1 MVPPQLLYSHK
12 MDIKHLLWWHN
23 MSAYG
28 SLVADGVAILIT
40 TSLVN
45 SVCGNLPF
53 HHWQSGRHVVLVC
66 WNQKSLIE
74 ILVSILSIFLFYLSI
89 LLFLP
94 PSRASLSGL
103 LPAALQVIYYE
114 WRHCWGL
121 LVTGMHPAVWLRSFR
136 QAVFF
141 CRCVVPCLC
150 FSIAQRT
157 GKYSMRLF
165 FWKGVLFQYFHS
177 SSISHVY

>member
-1 MVPPQLLYSHK
+1 MYMVPPQLLYSHK
-12 MDIKHLLWWHN
+12 MDNKHLLWWHN
-23 MSAYG
+23 MSAYR

-74 ILVSILSIFLFYLSI
+74 ILVSILSIFLFYLFI

-114 WRHCWGL
+114 WRHCWPGTAGHRNAPCSMAAELSTGCIL
-121 LVTGMHPAVWLRSFR
+121 LP
-136 QAVFF
+136 
-141 CRCVVPCLC
+141 LC
-150 FSIAQRT
+150 CSL
-157 GKYSMRLF
+157 S
-165 FWKGVLFQYFHS
+165 VLFYSLEDGEILDETVFLKKCFIPVQ
-177 SSISHVY
+177 